1 MTIKWKKFGSD
12 ILTKREAAG
21 LSIRDLAKQ
30 YEISSATISRADR
43 GLPVS
48 AETFLVLASYFLD
61 NDPRMY
67 LK

>member
-1 MTIKWKKFGSD
+1 MAIKWKKFGAD
-12 ILTKREAAG
+12 ILAKREAAG
-21 LSIRDLAKQ
+21 SSVRDLAKQ
-30 YEISSATISRADR
+30 YKISHATISRADR

-48 AETFLVLASYFLD
+48 AESFLVLSSYFLD

>member
-1 MTIKWKKFGSD
+1 MRIKWKKFGAD
-12 ILTKREAAG
+12 VLAKRVEG
-21 LSIRDLAKQ
+21 NLSVRGLAKQ
-30 YEISSATISRADR
+30 YKISHATISRADR

-48 AETFLVLASYFLD
+48 AESFLILSSYFLD